1 MGYIYLDRK
10 IEENEL
16 FKEKPFDE
24 LHAWIWLLLKANYKD
39 KKRRLREGIV
49 EIKRGQLVAGY
60 RYLADEWGWSKGK
73 VSRFLDM
80 IEADGMISKN
90 GTQNGTVIT
99 IENYAKYQ
107 DQRDSERDTD
117 GTLAGHSRDTRGDTK
132 KKVKK
137 DKEHQEGREG
147 ARARGAFGL
156 LSLSDEDVSAFL
168 SKFPEDGQR
177 YIDELDAYMAQT
189 GKTYQNNLAAL
200 YRWAKNDKSFGKK
213 QETKTGLELALEREG
228 ITL

>member
-1 MGYIYLDRK
+1 MGFIYLDRK
-10 IEENEL
+10 IEEHEL
-16 FKEKPFDE
+16 FKAKPFDE
-24 LHAWIWLLLKANYKD
+24 LHAWIWLLLKANFKD
-39 KKRRLREGIV
+39 RKRRLREGIV
-49 EIKRGQLVAGY
+49 EVKRGQLVAGY

-107 DQRDSERDTD
+107 DQRDTD

-132 KKVKK
+132 KKVKN
-137 DKEHQEGREG
+137 DIEHQEGREG
-147 ARARGAFGL
+147 ARARGAFGR
-156 LSLSDEDVSAFL
+156 LSLSDGEVDQFL
-168 SKFPEDGQR
+168 REFPEDGRR
-177 YIDELDAYMAQT
+177 YMDELDAYMAQT
-189 GKTYQNNLAAL
+189 GKKYQSHLAAL
-200 YRWAKNDKSFGKK
+200 YRWAKNDKSFGQR
-213 QETKTGLELALEREG
+213 QERQKTGLELALEREG